1 MSMLRAAVPRFAS
14 RSIAVSRRS
23 LSTNA
28 VGAMKP
34 NPESAKEFISKREHA
49 FEHAGRAYKANISE
63 STNLWRKIT
72 LFGCI
77 PGSIVLGIYMYQV
90 ESEHAHHHEHVLE
103 ENDGLPERP
112 DYEYV
117 NIKRRA
123 YPWGQQTLF
132 FNPKVNYPSPE
143 M

>member
-1 MSMLRAAVPRFAS
+1 MLRAAVPRFAS
-14 RSIAVSRRS
+14 RSIAVSRRA

-28 VGAMKP
+28 VGSMKP
-34 NPESAKEFISKREHA
+34 NPEIAKEFISKREHS
-49 FEHAGRAYKANISE
+49 FEHAGQ

-77 PGSIVLGIYMYQV
+77 PSSIVLGIYMYQI
-90 ESEHAHHHEHVLE
+90 ESEHAHHHQHVLE

-123 YPWGQQTLF
+123 FPWGQQTLF
-132 FNPKVNYPSPE
+132 FNPKVNYPSPD